1 MPCVTVLVSFVTF
14 SRMSPDIRNVKSH
27 MIWFFSIFNYKPN
40 AIYTNTFCEF
50 DARRDV
56 DESFS

>member
-1 MPCVTVLVSFVTF
+1 MGHLVSFVTF
-14 SRMSPDIRNVKSH
+14 SRMSRDIRKVKSH